1 MSTHV
6 GDALPDDLFAALG
19 GGDLAACADRVV
31 VVSTVDEGGFAHPA
45 LLSYFEV
52 VALDRRTIRLATYAD
67 SRTTRHA
74 VREGRVTLIVVD
86 ADLVYYVKGAVRQLA
101 ASMRATP
108 YNAKLDVQV
117 QHVLRDAPDPVRE
130 PGAHIASGIRYVNPQ
145 RAAEL
150 ARAEQVIAELRL

>member
-6 GDALPDDLFAALG
+6 GDALPDDLFDALSG
-19 GGDLAACADRVV
+19 RDLAAVADRVV
-31 VVSTVDEGGFAHPA
+31 VVSTVDDRGFPHPA

-52 VALDRRTIRLATYAD
+52 VAIDRRRIRLATYAE

-74 VREGRVTLIVVD
+74 TRDGKVTLVFVD
-86 ADLVYYVKGAVRQLA
+86 AEFVYYVKGAVRQLA

-108 YNAKLDVQV
+108 YNAKLDMQV
-117 QHVLRDAPDPVRE
+117 TDVLRDAPDPVRE

-145 RAAEL
+145 RSAEL
-150 ARAEQVIAELRL
+150 ARAEHVIAELRA